1 MNYAITITG
10 APHSSQAPQS
20 AYGFCRAALDAGHR
34 IERLF
39 LYGDG
44 VLLASQLQVVPRDET
59 DWAGAWQELITDHG
73 IPATVCIASAL
84 RRGIVDAREARRHG
98 LNGHNLQAP
107 WEIAGLG
114 DWIEATQNADRHLL
128 FSASRG

>member
-10 APHSSQAPQS
+10 APCSSQAPAS
-20 AYGFCRAALDAGHR
+20 AYGFCQAALAAGHR

-44 VLLASQLQVVPRDET
+44 VLLASALQILPRDET
-59 DWAGAWQELITDHG
+59 DWARQWRELIDQQQ
-73 IPATVCIASAL
+73 IPATVCVASAL
-84 RRGIVDAREARRHG
+84 RRGIVDSREAARQELDCHS
-98 LNGHNLQAP
+98 LQAP

-114 DWIEATQNADRHLL
+114 DWIEATQAADRHLL
-128 FSASRG
+128 FSASQG